1 VRRHVVRA
9 LAAVAVWCLSAG
21 GGPAAAQDNAVCLG
35 CHQAG
40 GLTVTFPDGGTLD
53 ATVHP
58 QRFGASVHA
67 PLPCV
72 TCHAEQADY
81 PHPPIAARTAR
92 AYQVGAQQICTTCHA
107 DAATAYAAGS
117 HGAALGRGSAD
128 VPLCTSCHTAH
139 EVVPPRT
146 ASFRNS
152 APELC
157 GNCHADE
164 ALMARYGVRAVYQAY
179 TEEFHG
185 VTTRLYRIVTPMS
198 PSPAAVCSD
207 CHTAHR
213 VLPPGDP
220 ASTVSPAN
228 VLGTCRACH
237 TSAGRFFATAWTE
250 HRTPSLRFA
259 TLVYLVQLFYWIL
272 IPATVVTLVALTALD
287 LWYWVRVRR
296 RGGRA

>member
-1 VRRHVVRA
+1 MGRGARLAA
-9 LAAVAVWCLSAG
+9 LAAVVVLG
-21 GGPAAAQDNAVCLG
+21 TGGPAAAQENAACLG
-35 CHQAG
+35 CHEAAG
-40 GLTVTFPDGGTLD
+40 MEVTFPDGSRLS

-72 TCHAEQADY
+72 TCHAGQADY
-81 PHPPIAARTAR
+81 PHPPRGAQSAR
-92 AYQVGAQQICTTCHA
+92 AYQVASQQICATCHA
-107 DAATAYAAGS
+107 DAAAAYAAGS
-117 HGAALGRGSAD
+117 HGRALARGSAD

-139 EVVPPRT
+139 EVVPPTT
-146 ASFRNS
+146 AAFRNN

-164 ALMARYGVRAVYQAY
+164 ALMARYGVRVVYQAY

-198 PSPAAVCSD
+198 PSPAAVCAD

-213 VLPPGDP
+213 VLPPADP

-228 VLGTCRACH
+228 VLATCRTCH
-237 TSAGRFFATAWTE
+237 TTAGRFFAAAWTE

-259 TLVYLVQLFYWIL
+259 TLVYLVQVFYWIL
-272 IPATVVTLVALTALD
+272 IPGTVAVLVALTALD
-287 LWYWVRVRR
+287 LWYWAWVRR
-296 RGGRA
+296 RRHRA